1 MLNQKHSTT
10 SNKLHEKYAPTIANN
25 EGIDVAA
32 TNERARKVHAEQRMV
47 LKRLR
52 DIFKIKVH
60 DDTSPVKNVDQE
72 RI

>member
-1 MLNQKHSTT
+1 MENEATCVT
-10 SNKLHEKYAPTIANN
+10 EAIANN
-25 EGIDVAA
+25 DVIDVAA
-32 TNERARKVHAEQRMV
+32 TNERARKVHAEQRLV

-52 DIFKIKVH
+52 EISKIKVH